1 MAESVLICPS
11 SSEERLAWVP
21 QWCHGAFLHR
31 FHFPGCFLGQRDG
44 SPGLCGTLAALLFGL
59 TVLSAVGFFEI
70 RNSLCLYV
78 LCGMSWRNPMEVSFH
93 TKKED
98 RISERAAATVF
109 LRVQVIATC
118 IISLFKALRL
128 MLFLPILTCLT
139 TLFALQS
146 AAKNANC

>member
-1 MAESVLICPS
+1 
-11 SSEERLAWVP
+11 
-21 QWCHGAFLHR
+21 
-31 FHFPGCFLGQRDG
+31 
-44 SPGLCGTLAALLFGL
+44 
-59 TVLSAVGFFEI
+59 
-70 RNSLCLYV
+70 
-78 LCGMSWRNPMEVSFH
+78 MEVSFH

-109 LRVQVIATC
+109 LRVQVIAMC

-139 TLFALQS
+139 TVFALQS